1 MTTAADTLFQTA
13 LQLPEN
19 DRAELA
25 ARLMDSIDPVTD
37 EDVAEAWDAE
47 VAKRVTELDQ
57 GKVKTIAWA
66 EVRRRLEEAG
76 Q

>member
-1 MTTAADTLFQTA
+1 
-13 LQLPEN
+13 
-19 DRAELA
+19 
-25 ARLMDSIDPVTD
+25 LMDSIDPVTD

-66 EVRRRLEEAG
+66 EVRRRLACAFS
-76 Q
+76 